1 MSYEPV
7 LARERSC
14 EVVIDYK
21 AFIEDNFFI
30 KNKHGVLVPMIFNDV
45 QNLWYDDL
53 LKEYGEELQGVREND
68 LKGRQF
74 GISSVITGII
84 ATDTIM
90 SELGEIAITDSDVYG
105 HKDGETAAHLARFNL
120 FLNSFLINSQ
130 GGGIQDMEN
139 LEAIEALRK
148 DFLRVDQGG
157 HIITRKRGAQ
167 YQAQTASAKVSGRG
181 GTKTNIH
188 WTEPAFYPNTDIL
201 NAKDL
206 MTGAEKQ
213 VPDNYGKI
221 FRESTGRSVA
231 DHFANEY
238 FKGKEGRGKFKS
250 RFLAWFLYKDY
261 TLKAPSGWEL
271 PEYYRVLHEE
281 GRATID
287 QCYWH
292 YITTDE
298 LQDKHELREY
308 PSFDFEAFLQGGD
321 PFFSSDALI
330 HYTNNTKKPK
340 REVEYVTS
348 F

>member
-1 MSYEPV
+1 M
-7 LARERSC
+7 A
-14 EVVIDYK
+14 IDYK
-21 AFIEDNFFI
+21 AFIQDNFFI
-30 KNKHGVLVPMIFNDV
+30 KNKHGVLVPFIFNDV
-45 QNLWYDDL
+45 QNLWYDQL
-53 LKEYGEELQGVREND
+53 LEEYGVVLQGVREND

-90 SELGEIAITDSDVYG
+90 SELGEIPITDSDVYG

-120 FLNSFLINSQ
+120 FLNSFLIKSQ
-130 GGGIQDMEN
+130 GGGVEDMEN
-139 LEAIEALRK
+139 QEAIEKLRK
-148 DFLRVDQGG
+148 EFLRVDQGG

-188 WTEPAFYPNTDIL
+188 WTEPAFYPNTEIL

-213 VPDNYGKI
+213 VPDGFGKI
-221 FRESTGRSVA
+221 WRESTGRSIQ
-231 DHFANEY
+231 DHFADEY
-238 FKGKEGRGKFKS
+238 QKGKEGRGKYKS

-261 TLKAPSGWEL
+261 TLEAPKDWVL
-271 PEYYRVLHEE
+271 PEYYQKLFETKQ
-281 GRATID
+281 ATRD

-298 LQDKHELREY
+298 LTDKHELREY
-308 PSFDFEAFLQGGD
+308 PTYDTEAFLYGGD
-321 PFFSSDALI
+321 QFFNADSLI
-330 HYTNNTKKPK
+330 HYTNETKAPI
-340 REVEYVTS
+340 REVEYATAL
-348 F
+348 

>member
-1 MSYEPV
+1 M
-7 LARERSC
+7 A
-14 EVVIDYK
+14 IDYK

-30 KNKHGVLVPMIFNDV
+30 KNKHGKLVPFIFNKV
-45 QNLWYDDL
+45 QNIWYNDL

-74 GISSVITGII
+74 GISSVITGMI

-90 SELGEIAITDSDVYG
+90 SELGLIGITDSDVYG
-105 HKDGETAAHLARFNL
+105 HKDQETEAHLARFNL
-120 FLNSFLINSQ
+120 FLNSYLIKSQ
-130 GGGIQDMEN
+130 GGGIEDMEN
-139 LEAIEALRK
+139 QEAIAELRK
-148 DFLRVDQGG
+148 AFLRVDQGG

-213 VPDNYGKI
+213 VPDGFGKI

-238 FKGKEGRGKFKS
+238 YKGKEGRGRYKS
-250 RFLAWFLYKDY
+250 RFLVWYLNPEY
-261 TLKAPSGWEL
+261 TQTAPEDWIL
-271 PEYYRVLHEE
+271 PEYYRVIVETKK
-281 GRATID
+281 ATID

-292 YITTDE
+292 FVTTDE
-298 LQDKHELREY
+298 LKDKHEMREY
-308 PSFDFEAFLQGGD
+308 PTHDYEAFLFGGE
-321 PFFSSDALI
+321 PFFDAEALI
-330 HYTNNTKKPK
+330 HYTNNIKKAIK
-340 REVEYVTS
+340 VVEYAS
-348 F
+348 SL

>member
-1 MSYEPV
+1 M
-7 LARERSC
+7 A
-14 EVVIDYK
+14 IDYRK
-21 AFIEDNFFI
+21 FIQDQFFI
-30 KNKHGVLVPMIFNDV
+30 KNKVGILVPFQFNDV
-45 QNLWYDDL
+45 QNLWYNDL
-53 LKEYGEELQGVREND
+53 LNEYGDELQGIREND

-120 FLNSFLINSQ
+120 FINSFLIKSQ
-130 GGGIQDMEN
+130 GGEVEDMEN
-139 LEAIEALRK
+139 TQAIESLRK

-188 WTEPAFYPNTDIL
+188 WTEPAFYPNTEIL

-213 VPDNYGKI
+213 VPDGYGKI
-221 FRESTGRSVA
+221 FRESTGRSIA

-238 FKGKEGRGKFKS
+238 QKGKDGRGKYKS
-250 RFLAWFLYKDY
+250 RFLAWYLYKDY
-261 TLKAPSGWEL
+261 TLEAPDNWRL
-271 PEYYRVLHEE
+271 PDYYKVLHET
-281 GRATID
+281 GIASLD

-298 LQDKHELREY
+298 LKDKHELREY
-308 PSFDFEAFLQGGD
+308 PTYDYEAFLYGGD
-321 PFFSSDALI
+321 PFFNADSLI
-330 HYTNNTKKPK
+330 HYTNETIEPIK
-340 REVEYVTS
+340 EVEYATS
-348 F
+348 LS